1 MKKKTLVTTVHHV
14 DTHVEVTSVS
24 VLPAGKVTIV
34 MKVSFLCLQK
44 IYISSQQNLLEITW
58 KTHTIPI
65 FTVIIW
71 KKKWCLNT
79 TTIATD
85 NSTWRVNPW
94 ATCVYIRASF
104 LQISMIAL
112 IHRVVWVSAWT
123 LKVHLRAL
131 VQSVSLAHIMK
142 MVG

>member
-71 KKKWCLNT
+71 KKCCLNT

-112 IHRVVWVSAWT
+112 IRVWSGYLREHWRFIY
-123 LKVHLRAL
+123 VHMFNRFLW
-131 VQSVSLAHIMK
+131 HILWK
-142 MVG
+142 W